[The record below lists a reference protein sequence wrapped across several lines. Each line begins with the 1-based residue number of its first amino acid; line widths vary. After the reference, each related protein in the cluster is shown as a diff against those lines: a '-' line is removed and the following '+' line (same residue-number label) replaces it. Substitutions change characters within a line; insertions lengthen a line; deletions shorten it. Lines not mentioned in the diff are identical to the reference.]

1 MTKVEAVEQQIQE
14 LTSEELE
21 AFRTWFAEYGAE
33 VWDRQIEAD
42 ARSGRLDELAEQ
54 ALAAHR
60 RGESREL

>member
-21 AFRTWFAEYGAE
+21 AFRTWFAEYDAE

>member
-21 AFRTWFAEYGAE
+21 AFRTWFAEYDPE

>member
-21 AFRTWFAEYGAE
+21 AFRTWFAEYDAE
-33 VWDRQIEAD
+33 LWDRQIEVD
-42 ARSGRLDELAEQ
+42 ARSGRLDELAEA

-60 RGESREL
+60 RGECREL